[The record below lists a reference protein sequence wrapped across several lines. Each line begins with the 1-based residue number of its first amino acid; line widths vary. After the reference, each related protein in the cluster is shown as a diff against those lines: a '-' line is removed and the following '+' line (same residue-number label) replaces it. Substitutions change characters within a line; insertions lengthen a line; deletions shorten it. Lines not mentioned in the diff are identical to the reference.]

1 MRISDWSS
9 DVCSSDLIA
18 QVAFPEAQILQRK
31 TALAG
36 EGIGYNATRTAE
48 RDMELG
54 ILNIGYADGYLR
66 GFSNSGAVMVEGV
79 RLPVVGRVSMDLLII
94 DLTAMPELE
103 EGDWVTLDYEPER
116 ASAQSGLSQYELLTG
131 LGNRLERY

>member
-1 MRISDWSS
+1 
-9 DVCSSDLIA
+9 
-18 QVAFPEAQILQRK
+18 
-31 TALAG
+31 
-36 EGIGYNATRTAE
+36 
-48 RDMELG
+48 MELG

-103 EGDWVTLDYEPER
+103 EGDWVTLDYEIGR
-116 ASAQSGLSQYELLTG
+116 ASCRERVCQYVSISVVAGSLKKKKEEIS
-131 LGNRLERY
+131 RKV

>member
-9 DVCSSDLIA
+9 DVCSSDL
-18 QVAFPEAQILQRK
+18 
-31 TALAG
+31 
-36 EGIGYNATRTAE
+36 
-48 RDMELG
+48 
-54 ILNIGYADGYLR
+54 
-66 GFSNSGAVMVEGV
+66 GAVMVEGV

-103 EGDWVTLDYEPER
+103 EGDWVKLDYEPER

-131 LGNRLERY
+131 LGNRLERSWSSNFQHEAATLSRLALASEIWGL